1 MAVVAVLELDLLR
14 AVRELRAAF
23 LAGLHPDTDG
33 LLDALARL
41 TGSAVMWWPGAGS
54 QPPNQLGND
63 ETLVVPVEKD
73 GRQLGALLLTRAEK
87 PYGEAEQLLAE
98 HVAALLAVL
107 QAAAERQQQAAD
119 EGARQAARL
128 AAGSLS
134 ETERQGMMALLAEYK
149 GPMTV
154 RLKEVAARAGVHPS
168 ALVQALAKLR
178 AAGVITAVSRGRRG
192 VHVTVLNP
200 WLLEELRPAA
210 VRRG

>member
-1 MAVVAVLELDLLR
+1 MELDLLR
-14 AVRELRAAF
+14 AVRELRAAL
-23 LAGLHPDTDG
+23 LAGSHPDTDS
-33 LLDALARL
+33 LLDALARV
-41 TGSAVMWWPGAGS
+41 TGSAVMWWPGSDS

-73 GRQLGALLLTRAEK
+73 GRQLGALVLTREHG
-87 PYGEAEQLLAE
+87 PFGEAEELLAE
-98 HVAALLAVL
+98 HVAALLAIL

-119 EGARQAARL
+119 EGARHAARL

-149 GPMTV
+149 GPTTV

-178 AAGVITAVSRGRRG
+178 AAGVLTAVSRGRRG

-200 WLLEELRPAA
+200 WLLEELRPM